1 MSRPEDH
8 QPLKNPPKVPR
19 PPIPSSSVL
28 LVSPSNQI
36 LLLHRVRTS
45 SSFASAHV
53 FPGGALSAEHDGEI
67 PAVDSLARHED
78 GKAYRLAAIRET
90 FEESGILLAKNKTT
104 GRLFTEIGDQE
115 REEGRKAVHS
125 GKIMFLDW
133 LGKVGAVA
141 DTDALIPLTRW
152 ITPANVPKRFT
163 TQMYLYFLPL
173 PTSPSSSSSSPLP
186 PSSPASPI
194 STTLDPDEII
204 IPTPTPDGGIE
215 HTAARFLPAAKWLA
229 LARAARILLFPPQF
243 FLLHLLAPY
252 LARSSTSPT
261 SPLPPPA
268 ALQAERDALLKFLN
282 EPAVYDGEREAS
294 WADAAISPRP
304 VVGLPGYGDVGQGAT
319 VLGLEWAGPEV
330 ERQGKGRRGV
340 KGWVVVA
347 RFAREGPREVEVVR
361 REEVV
366 VGGRGGGGKL

>member
-1 MSRPEDH
+1 MSARNLPQTLLHTSIGRPRVLVPYKFLSLRLNPSEVRTYISLLPPHTRGAVAFKNCPQRRFHTYQRAMSRPEDH

-19 PPIPSSSVL
+19 APIPSSSVL
-28 LVSPSNQI
+28 VVSPSNQI

-45 SSFASAHV
+45 SAFPSAHV

-78 GKAYRLAAIRET
+78 GRAYRLSAIRET

-104 GRLFTEIGDQE
+104 GRLFTEIGDKE
-115 REEGRKAVHS
+115 REEGRKAVHG
-125 GKIMFLDW
+125 GKVMFLDW
-133 LGKVGAVA
+133 LEKVGAA
-141 DTDALIPLTRW
+141 PDTDALIPLTRW
-152 ITPANVPKRFT
+152 ITPNNVPKRFT

-173 PTSPSSSSSSPLP
+173 PSSPSSSPSSPLP
-186 PSSPASPI
+186 PS
-194 STTLDPDEII
+194 TTAAPHNLLDPDETI
-204 IPTPTPDGGIE
+204 IPTPTHDGGIE

-268 ALQAERDALLKFLN
+268 ELQAERDALLAFLRT
-282 EPAVYDGEREAS
+282 PATNDG
-294 WADAAISPRP
+294 
-304 VVGLPGYGDVGQGAT
+304 
-319 VLGLEWAGPEV
+319 
-330 ERQGKGRRGV
+330 
-340 KGWVVVA
+340 
-347 RFAREGPREVEVVR
+347 EVEVLR
-361 REEVV
+361 REEVL
-366 VGGRGGGGKL
+366 GKGVKL